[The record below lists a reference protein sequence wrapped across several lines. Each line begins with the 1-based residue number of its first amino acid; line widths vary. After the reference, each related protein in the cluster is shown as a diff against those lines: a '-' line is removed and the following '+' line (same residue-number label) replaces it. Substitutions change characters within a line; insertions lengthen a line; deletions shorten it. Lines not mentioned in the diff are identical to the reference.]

1 MKEVE
6 ECHPST
12 PMPYKTLIWTYLS
25 VLVAVALVPNYLAF
39 KVTAFLCTVTTLLTI
54 FNKVNYTPLAVFLMA
69 MACVILNTFAVGA
82 IVSFKYAVV
91 ISPIISVAQAFLT
104 LPFKIKSV

>member
-54 FNKVNYTPLAVFLMA
+54 FNKVCHRFMYVSSVSDFVFH
-69 MACVILNTFAVGA
+69 FR
-82 IVSFKYAVV
+82 S
-91 ISPIISVAQAFLT
+91 IIPHWQCF
-104 LPFKIKSV
+104 